1 MPFSLKPGLLLG
13 VATAPTQIEGGDV
26 DHSWNDWA
34 RRGHIRDGS
43 SPRRANDHYARVM
56 EDTALMRSLNVQV
69 YRFGVEWARIEP
81 SCGVFDP
88 DAVAHYRA
96 ELEQLRAAGIAPL
109 ITLHHF
115 ANPMWF
121 ERMGAFEKAGNIP
134 YFLRYVEH
142 VVRALGDLAGEFI
155 TINEPNVYA
164 LNGYF
169 TGEWPP
175 GRRSLTQTLRVMS
188 VLAECHLQ
196 SYPLIHR
203 VRREMGLSGTR
214 AGFANHL
221 CVFVPKN
228 PKKLLDRLC
237 APLLERLFQGGLTV
251 AMTTGQCRRP
261 IMRLSQ
267 RAPGVYA
274 DFHGLNYYS
283 RHAVSGFCHGFLPD
297 CAKNDL
303 GWEIYPDGIVQ
314 CAETLH
320 ALAPL
325 PIYVTENGTCDNTDA
340 FRSRYI
346 YEHLARICASPLPFE
361 RYYHWCF
368 LDNFEW
374 LEGERA
380 RFGLVHVDYE
390 TQRRTVKDSGRFYA
404 AVIAGGGVSQSLY
417 RACVVGKR
425 YPNEREPLSFDKD
438 SAGESPQE
446 HAGAPQ

>member
-13 VATAPTQIEGGDV
+13 VATAPAQIEGGDA

-34 RRGHIRDGS
+34 RRGHIKDGS
-43 SPRRANDHYARVM
+43 SPRRANDHYARVA
-56 EDTALMRSLNVQV
+56 EDTALLGALNAQV

-81 SCGVFDP
+81 DCGVFDP
-88 DAVAHYRA
+88 NAIAHYRS
-96 ELEQLRAAGIAPL
+96 ELTLLKAAGIAPL

-115 ANPMWF
+115 SNPMWF
-121 ERMGAFEKAGNIP
+121 ERLGAFEKAGNIP

-142 VVRALGDLAGEFI
+142 VVHALGDLVHEFI

-175 GRRSLTQTLRVMS
+175 GRRSLMQTLRVMS

-196 SYPLIHR
+196 AYPLIHR
-203 VRREMGLSGTR
+203 IQRELGHAGAR
-214 AGFANHL
+214 VGFANHL
-221 CVFVPKN
+221 CAFAPKN
-228 PKKLLDRLC
+228 PKKCLHRLC
-237 APLLERLFQGGLTV
+237 TPLLERLFQGSLTV
-251 AMTTGQCRRP
+251 AMTTGRCHWP

-283 RHAVSGFCHGFLPD
+283 RHAVSGFGYGFLDECP
-297 CAKNDL
+297 KNDL
-303 GWEIYPDGIVQ
+303 GWEIDPDGLLQ

-325 PIYVTENGTCDNTDA
+325 PIYITENGTCDNADA

-346 YEHLARICASPLPFE
+346 YEHLARICASSLPIE

-374 LEGERA
+374 AEGEQA

-404 AVIAGGGVSQSLY
+404 SIIAEGGVSEALY
-417 RACVVGKR
+417 RTCVAGRR
-425 YPNEREPLSFDKD
+425 YPHEPDASF
-438 SAGESPQE
+438 SASAAAHEALLNNG
-446 HAGAPQ
+446 GAPQ